1 MEYLNKDKEG
11 KFVAL
16 VIFGVRTVHFAKK
29 KMQCTP
35 YLDIF
40 TLCGVD
46 IMYYMHDNSD
56 IFTIYNP
63 ILPYIIHSTYPLVSV
78 PKHTCTI

>member
-46 IMYYMHDNSD
+46 ILYA
-56 IFTIYNP
+56 
-63 ILPYIIHSTYPLVSV
+63 
-78 PKHTCTI
+78 